1 MFETAYRFDIPRH
14 HKSIIKVIGVGG
26 GGSNAVN
33 HMYRLGIKDVE
44 FVVCNTD
51 LQALNTSPIPNKLQI
66 GANLTEGLGCGAN
79 PDVGRAAAIE
89 SKDQIRE
96 LLAGTKM
103 VFITA
108 GMGGGTGTGAAPVIA
123 KIAKDMD
130 ILTVG
135 IVTVPFN
142 FEGRKKFS
150 QAQSG
155 VDALR
160 DACDTVLVILND
172 KLREMYG
179 NLAIGHAFGQ
189 ADNVLTT
196 AAKGIAE
203 IITLAGYVNVDFQDV
218 RTVMLNAGAAV
229 MGSAESSGEGRARRA
244 AVDALTSPLLDNKD
258 IMGAKRILLSIVS
271 GEEAELQMDELSEIT
286 EYIQEQAGDNA
297 EVIFGHGI
305 DASLGDKI
313 RVTVIATGFV
323 KEPVTKAEPVL
334 ERKVMGLEDPGQVES
349 QVADNPVELITKE
362 PELKM
367 RPQDHPAY
375 EPPRVA
381 EPQPAV
387 APVEL
392 KVESVLPPP
401 PQVVETVMTIEPP
414 KVAEPEPTVVQFEER
429 VEPKLPPQVV
439 ESMQTIEPPK
449 EEPPAVKEIKWEVP
463 VPVPVAKKDEPTPE
477 PPAPKS
483 KPRIVTW
490 EPDLFSSI
498 IPPREEPREEIKAK
512 PEPEPQEIEDLGEPA
527 LFRPED
533 DFDYS
538 KEEFR
543 GTEANETVHLE
554 MPGSSTRQRLEQQAK
569 ERKEKIKGARRT
581 EMSKEEFMEKWQVP
595 SFLRRGVKLE
605 DVPHS
610 SEPYISRY
618 NLNDENNLF
627 GNNKFLHDNVD

>member
-51 LQALNTSPIPNKLQI
+51 LQALNTSPVPNKLQI
-66 GANLTEGLGCGAN
+66 GADLTEGLGCGAN
-79 PDVGRAAAIE
+79 PDIGRAAAVE

-150 QAQSG
+150 QAQAG

-305 DASLGDKI
+305 DTSLGDKI

-323 KEPVTKAEPVL
+323 KEPAPRPEPVV
-334 ERKVMGLEDPGQVES
+334 ERKVIDLERPEPVEVL
-349 QVADNPVELITKE
+349 VADNPAELRAKE
-362 PELKM
+362 PEL
-367 RPQDHPAY
+367 RLRSEEHPAY
-375 EPPRVA
+375 
-381 EPQPAV
+381 
-387 APVEL
+387 
-392 KVESVLPPP
+392 
-401 PQVVETVMTIEPP
+401 EPP
-414 KVAEPEPTVVQFEER
+414 KVAEPEPAALPVESKVELPPAPPASEPVKP
-429 VEPKLPPQVV
+429 VEPP
-439 ESMQTIEPPK
+439 T
-449 EEPPAVKEIKWEVP
+449 EEPPVLKEVRWEAP
-463 VPVPVAKKDEPTPE
+463 IEVPVAKKEEKAQE
-477 PPAPKS
+477 PPATRS
-483 KPRIVTW
+483 KPKIVSW
-490 EPDLFSSI
+490 EPDLFGTVT
-498 IPPREEPREEIKAK
+498 PPREPVEEVKPR
-512 PEPEPQEIEDLGEPA
+512 PEPEPEEVEDLGEPA
-527 LFRPED
+527 LFREED
-533 DFDYS
+533 DFDYA
-538 KEEFR
+538 KDEFR
-543 GTEANETVHLE
+543 STEANETVHLE
-554 MPGSSTRQRLEQQAK
+554 MPASSTRQRLEQQAK
-569 ERKEKIKGARRT
+569 ERKEKIKGARKT

-618 NLNDENNLF
+618 NLNDESNLF